1 MMGKGRRKGV
11 PNKIGKEE
19 KALAKLIVKDAI
31 MEKAELLARLS
42 RQGRSDIGKHL
53 KVENGQAEVYVDP
66 EHTDTIREITVKAG
80 PKDDQ
85 GNVMWNETKIKVAD
99 PVVPLQG
106 LARIYGLE
114 KTRPTLNANVWVAV
128 MAKAGLDVEAL
139 HAAAV
144 ATLGVEE

>member
-1 MMGKGRRKGV
+1 MGKGRRKGV

-53 KVENGQAEVYVDP
+53 KVENGQAQVHVDP

-114 KTRPTLNANVWVAV
+114 KAQQPTLSAKLLVGVL
-128 MAKAGLDVEAL
+128 AKAGIDPEKLL
-139 HAAAV
+139 LAAV
-144 ATLGVEE
+144 GTLELEA